1 MEYGE
6 VEKIVE
12 EKLRSG
18 SYHEAIELIDT
29 QISENEDKKKIAKL
43 LILKARIFILYFSD
57 QEKFMESVNLALNL
71 IEDIED
77 KSFKAEIFNSAA
89 GLLLYIGDDY
99 NALKYYEKALENL
112 NESELLYLRVL
123 NNIGEAYKRRN
134 ELEMALK
141 FFLKDYELGEKYG
154 EKRILVYVAENIGE
168 VYALKG
174 EWKKALEWIEKAYK
188 IAKEIGEDRMIH
200 YMDLINAIKE
210 GNREKMENLEK
221 IMRKRGEL
229 HEIADA
235 FFYFHPIA
243 SPEFQE
249 ELLNK
254 AALLFAEIK
263 DGKMH
268 NASLERLEKLKKK

>member
-18 SYHEAIELIDT
+18 SYDEAIEFIDT
-29 QISENEDKKKIAKL
+29 QISENEDKKKITKL

-57 QEKFMESVNLALNL
+57 QEGCMESVNFALNL

-89 GLLLYIGDDY
+89 GLLLYMGDSY

-112 NESELLYLRVL
+112 KENELLYLRVL
-123 NNIGEAYKRRN
+123 NNIGETYKRRN

-210 GNREKMENLEK
+210 GNREKIENLEK

-235 FFYFHPIA
+235 FFYFYPIA